1 MVRGLQE
8 LGLLSRGELSPR
20 QGSVGA
26 SRGPL
31 KKPTLVMMGELGVN
45 LVVWA
50 SVVLLLRHC
59 VMTDEGVPHSSD
71 GWGATSTT
79 SGASASGSSALS
91 LAVLW
96 HHSGSVL
103 FCVVPAVVFLLLRRL
118 RSSTVPTPPS
128 IFKTYFLGHMLDGQ
142 VDLLLRH
149 RWYAQQQELLGPV
162 FRCVLTNTTMASAV
176 PFL

>member
-1 MVRGLQE
+1 M
-8 LGLLSRGELSPR
+8 
-20 QGSVGA
+20 GA

-59 VMTDEGVPHSSD
+59 VMTDEGVPHSSE

-103 FCVVPAVVFLLLRRL
+103 FCVAPAVVFLLLRRL
-118 RSSTVPTPPS
+118 RSSTVPAPPRCRRTLSLTP
-128 IFKTYFLGHMLDGQ
+128 
-142 VDLLLRH
+142 
-149 RWYAQQQELLGPV
+149 
-162 FRCVLTNTTMASAV
+162 NT
-176 PFL
+176 

>member
-1 MVRGLQE
+1 
-8 LGLLSRGELSPR
+8 
-20 QGSVGA
+20 
-26 SRGPL
+26 
-31 KKPTLVMMGELGVN
+31 MGELGVN
-45 LVVWA
+45 LVVWT

-59 VMTDEGVPHSSD
+59 VMTDDGVPRSAEGS
-71 GWGATSTT
+71 GATSTS

-91 LAVLW
+91 LAALW

-128 IFKTYFLGHMLDGQ
+128 LFKTYFLGHMLDGQ
-142 VDLLLRH
+142 VDLMLRH

-162 FRCVLTNTTMASAV
+162 FRRVNNAW
-176 PFL
+176 

>member
-1 MVRGLQE
+1 
-8 LGLLSRGELSPR
+8 
-20 QGSVGA
+20 
-26 SRGPL
+26 
-31 KKPTLVMMGELGVN
+31 MMGELGVN

-118 RSSTVPTPPS
+118 RSSTVPTPP
-128 IFKTYFLGHMLDGQ
+128 
-142 VDLLLRH
+142 
-149 RWYAQQQELLGPV
+149 
-162 FRCVLTNTTMASAV
+162 RCRSTLTLTPNT
-176 PFL
+176 